1 LTIERNI
8 TNALVAGLARSR
20 RIAATLGLG
29 LSMHEKQFSIR
40 SLFWLTTVAAI
51 LLWLVRVQPLPG
63 LLVIAGVVLIVASG
77 LIGFLL
83 GNTVRP

>member
-1 LTIERNI
+1 
-8 TNALVAGLARSR
+8 
-20 RIAATLGLG
+20 
-29 LSMHEKQFSIR
+29 MHEKQFSIR